1 MRKVHNGDSS
11 RSSNGPESR
20 ESSSSPA
27 LSEAS
32 SLERETPT
40 PDRGLETGGD
50 GGTSSAQDDVEETY
64 SFRRG
69 RTVRRVLRRRRQ
81 QRNAGNADGA
91 GKGDEDGGMR
101 SKDSGREDVDVE
113 EVGRT
118 LRDGDGS
125 RSDNAEGDVV
135 MVDEAADARSSG
147 QIHPVFD
154 RDAERTD
161 GDVQKT
167 SSTEPFVSD
176 TDKTESNVSDDD
188 RVIAVDDEEDD
199 ALRTKKEE
207 QQPDDGPISFSTTA
221 KVDVAFSV
229 ESIPTDTSQE
239 NISSESHVPK
249 DDNNAE
255 RTSHRVSMSSEDIA
269 MTSADDLEPPVA
281 ESFPAPVVEDQKHE
295 SQMVVE
301 SKDRTEVVSSEP
313 KCTDNSSLADSQ
325 GVDHQDC
332 SGGIIG
338 DSKMDTSNLASDGET
353 SAAEEV
359 DIDIES
365 TDVKAKRMDVD
376 DVDGSGERSSVEE
389 RTSRDTNT
397 PLPEDASGSL
407 VDTAKVAPDDASGS
421 LVDTAKVAPD
431 DASGSLVDTATVA
444 PDDVVSPKL
453 EKEEAETAF
462 ESETKVSIVS
472 PEAVPDVDPNI
483 PDAVLEVTTSTQPE
497 QDASKTPAKV
507 VTIEIGKKEEE
518 EKKEE
523 EIKPTS
529 FQFVKAK
536 MMAGYYKSVVCTWTV
551 KYFLI
556 CRKNYNILSNEIL
569 VLIKV
574 RANRS

>member
-1 MRKVHNGDSS
+1 MRKVHQGDSS

-40 PDRGLETGGD
+40 PDRGLEVGGD

-101 SKDSGREDVDVE
+101 SKDSGREAVDVE

-125 RSDNAEGDVV
+125 RSDNAESDVV
-135 MVDEAADARSSG
+135 MVDGEDDARSSG
-147 QIHPVFD
+147 PIHPVFD

-167 SSTEPFVSD
+167 SEPFVAD
-176 TDKTESNVSDDD
+176 TDKTESNLSDDD

-199 ALRTKKEE
+199 ALRTKKAE
-207 QQPDDGPISFSTTA
+207 QKPEDGPISFSTTA
-221 KVDVAFSV
+221 KGDVAFSV

-239 NISSESHVPK
+239 NISSKSHVPK
-249 DDNNAE
+249 NHNNAE
-255 RTSHRVSMSSEDIA
+255 RTSHLVSEDIA
-269 MTSADDLEPPVA
+269 MTSADDLEPPVV
-281 ESFPAPVVEDQKHE
+281 ESSPAIGVEDQKHE
-295 SQMVVE
+295 SQTVVE

-313 KCTDNSSLADSQ
+313 KCMDNSSLADPQ
-325 GVDHQDC
+325 GVDHQDG
-332 SGGIIG
+332 SGGSLG

-365 TDVKAKRMDVD
+365 TDVKAKRTEVD
-376 DVDGSGERSSVEE
+376 DVDDSGGGSSVEE

-407 VDTAKVAPDDASGS
+407 VDTAKVAPDDAAS
-421 LVDTAKVAPD
+421 L
-431 DASGSLVDTATVA
+431 
-444 PDDVVSPKL
+444 KL
-453 EKEEAETAF
+453 EKEEAETVF

-536 MMAGYYKSVVCTWTV
+536 MMAGYYKSVVCT
-551 KYFLI
+551 
-556 CRKNYNILSNEIL
+556 
-569 VLIKV
+569 
-574 RANRS
+574 

>member
-1 MRKVHNGDSS
+1 MRKVHQGDSS

-40 PDRGLETGGD
+40 PDKGLEAGGD

-91 GKGDEDGGMR
+91 GKGDEDSGMR

-125 RSDNAEGDVV
+125 RSDNAESDVV
-135 MVDEAADARSSG
+135 MVDGDDDARSSG
-147 QIHPVFD
+147 PIHPVFD

-167 SSTEPFVSD
+167 SSTEPFVAD
-176 TDKTESNVSDDD
+176 TDKPESNVSDD

-199 ALRTKKEE
+199 ALRTKKKE
-207 QQPDDGPISFSTTA
+207 QKLEDGPISFSTTA
-221 KVDVAFSV
+221 KVDVASSV

-269 MTSADDLEPPVA
+269 MTSADDLEPPVV
-281 ESFPAPVVEDQKHE
+281 ESSPAPVVEDQKHE

-313 KCTDNSSLADSQ
+313 KCTDNSNLADSQ
-325 GVDHQDC
+325 NVDHQDG
-332 SGGIIG
+332 SGGSLG

-365 TDVKAKRMDVD
+365 TDVKAKRMEVGDVD
-376 DVDGSGERSSVEE
+376 DGGRRSSVEE

-397 PLPEDASGSL
+397 PLPEDASGGL
-407 VDTAKVAPDDASGS
+407 LDTAKVAPDD
-421 LVDTAKVAPD
+421 
-431 DASGSLVDTATVA
+431 
-444 PDDVVSPKL
+444 VVSLKL
-453 EKEEAETAF
+453 EKEEAETVF

-551 KYFLI
+551 
-556 CRKNYNILSNEIL
+556 
-569 VLIKV
+569 
-574 RANRS
+574 